1 MWACE
6 SCTFVNDGSE
16 GGVQCGVCETPRA
29 VAAALGVGG
38 KRPRAPAFTP
48 PPPSR
53 RLEASDD
60 DDYDDD
66 ESWGMDVDE
75 DEDAYALASAAPPPP
90 KRPALAVPTG
100 SLAAES
106 EADARID
113 ATLAKAF
120 AGGGSALATKRLM
133 QEFKDLIKLS
143 QKGQLNGI
151 EVSMPDDANGYHW
164 IAELTPPLGG
174 RFHRELEA
182 YAVANNRK
190 PVVEL
195 EILFDANFPY
205 SPPFIRVVRPRFAPL
220 SGHIT
225 SGGSICV
232 ELLTASGWS
241 SAYTMESV
249 LVQLNALMDAGG
261 ARLDRWSANRPYGMR
276 EAKEAFRR
284 VASDHGWKV

>member
-1 MWACE
+1 MWACPA
-6 SCTFVNDGSE
+6 CTFVNDGAD
-16 GGVQCGVCETPRA
+16 GGVRCGVCETPRA
-29 VAAALGVGG
+29 VAEAVLVG
-38 KRPRAPAFTP
+38 KRPRASEKQQQQQRFQTTW
-48 PPPSR
+48 
-53 RLEASDD
+53 EEDED
-60 DDYDDD
+60 EDD
-66 ESWGMDVDE
+66 EDWGMDVDE
-75 DEDAYALASAAPPPP
+75 DEDAPPPSKRLALAG
-90 KRPALAVPTG
+90 PTG
-100 SLAAES
+100 GLAAES

-113 ATLAKAF
+113 AALAMAF

-133 QEFKDLIKLS
+133 EEFKDLIKLS

-151 EVSMPDDANGYHW
+151 EVSIPDDANGYHW

-182 YAVANNRK
+182 YAVTNQRK

-225 SGGSICV
+225 SGGSICI

-284 VASDHGWKV
+284 VATDHNWEV